1 MNLDEAIES
10 LKVKDYKQAL
20 DLFKDAAAG
29 GNPDA
34 CDFIV
39 QMYIMALE
47 PSITSDD
54 YLQYS
59 IKGYEYRSK
68 DGCFNLGSIYRNGM
82 LGDPDLNKAY
92 EFFLEGATEYQDPRC
107 QYFLAEMLR
116 NGEVGKINVDE
127 AVKYYGMA
135 AGRGYYPAQFML
147 AKIFENVVDNFQ
159 TTLEFYENAVKNGH
173 VDAMLRLAYI
183 YEKGIRLPKN
193 FDKAVEYYKSA
204 AEHGSAE
211 AKLKLARIG
220 IEPQNYGGV
229 SSFSR
234 SDACKMLKELSEESK
249 VNNLIKRDALYF
261 LGQLYEQGIEKDS
274 PDFNAAFECFSK
286 SSNLGSLPSMYKYG
300 CYLFNGQGCVADKVE
315 AFAILHIVRFISSS
329 NVDPSVKSQEL
340 ISPDQLV
347 ELTERRL
354 VDYEEQLTEAQR
366 SEAFKI
372 ADERLG
378 RIFNVS

>member
-1 MNLDEAIES
+1 
-10 LKVKDYKQAL
+10 
-20 DLFKDAAAG
+20 
-29 GNPDA
+29 
-34 CDFIV
+34 
-39 QMYIMALE
+39 
-47 PSITSDD
+47 
-54 YLQYS
+54 
-59 IKGYEYRSK
+59 
-68 DGCFNLGSIYRNGM
+68 
-82 LGDPDLNKAY
+82 
-92 EFFLEGATEYQDPRC
+92 
-107 QYFLAEMLR
+107 
-116 NGEVGKINVDE
+116 
-127 AVKYYGMA
+127 
-135 AGRGYYPAQFML
+135 
-147 AKIFENVVDNFQ
+147 VVDNFQ

-183 YEKGIRLPKN
+183 YEKGIRIPKN

-354 VDYEEQLTEAQR
+354 VDYEDQLTEAQR